1 MMRAAITDVTQGKSH
16 GASTLT
22 QQLIKL
28 IMLSPEKKIER
39 KLKEIILAVK
49 LSGYIKKDISST
61 NK

>member
-1 MMRAAITDVTQGKSH
+1 MVRAAITDVTQGKTH

-49 LSGYIKKDISST
+49 LNGYIKKDISST
-61 NK
+61 SR

>member
-1 MMRAAITDVTQGKSH
+1 MMRALFTDVTQGKTH

-28 IMLSPEKKIER
+28 IMLTPEKKIER

-49 LSGYIKKDISST
+49 L
-61 NK
+61 N